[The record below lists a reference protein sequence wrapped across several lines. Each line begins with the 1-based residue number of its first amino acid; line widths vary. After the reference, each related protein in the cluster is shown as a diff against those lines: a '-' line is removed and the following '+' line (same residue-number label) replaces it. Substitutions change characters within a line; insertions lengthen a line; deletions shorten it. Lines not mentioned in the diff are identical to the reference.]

1 MRVLAGLCASVLL
14 CASAVAG
21 EIDLSFNS
29 DAVRVFY
36 IHDFLSN
43 DLSGDIGFATNSDK
57 GTVINATLFLKGLAS
72 DGSNPLQAG
81 LGVRSGYVDG
91 DRSKQKGIPFAI
103 GAYMRYAL
111 PAMDRLS
118 IRGDAWIA
126 PDALSTGDLDKY
138 QDLQLRL
145 QYALLREADIFVG
158 ARYLNT
164 EFSNGTRQII
174 DNGLNLGFNIRF

>member
-1 MRVLAGLCASVLL
+1 MKALTGISAFLLL
-14 CASAVAG
+14 CASAGAG

-36 IHDFLSN
+36 LYDFDRN
-43 DLSGDIGFATNSDK
+43 DLSGDVGFVTNSDR
-57 GTVINATLFLKGLAS
+57 GTVINASLFLKGLAS
-72 DGSNPLQAG
+72 DGNNPLQAG
-81 LGVRSGYVDG
+81 VGARTGYVDG
-91 DRSKQKGIPFAI
+91 DASDQTGFPVAI
-103 GAYMRYAL
+103 GAFMRYAL

-126 PDALSTGDLDKY
+126 PDVLTIGDLDKY

-145 QYALLREADIFVG
+145 QYALLRDADVFVG

-164 EFSNGTRQII
+164 EFSNGSRQII
-174 DNGLNLGFNIRF
+174 DNGLNFGFNIRF